1 MLWAHSGGE
10 GRRPSENRARVAGQ
24 LRRVGPSRAVGV
36 RVGVEVSSHGAG
48 TGQSHKCQEPHVD
61 GGGQRNRGLWG
72 GEGGGAEAW
81 ARWGEVPAT
90 VLASGGRGMRRRHL
104 QAASLAKVGL
114 GAGGQ
119 V

>member
-1 MLWAHSGGE
+1 MWKSVVMGLGQGRVTSARNPMWMGE
-10 GRRPSENRARVAGQ
+10 AR
-24 LRRVGPSRAVGV
+24 
-36 RVGVEVSSHGAG
+36 G
-48 TGQSHKCQEPHVD
+48 TGASV
-61 GGGQRNRGLWG
+61 
-72 GEGGGAEAW
+72 GGGAEAW